1 MPRTYLDDGRIEFR
15 PRATQSAPPGVA
27 RNDRRIRDR
36 LREQLGRAGIDLG
49 DVAITV
55 ASGIVRLVGSVP
67 TARLKRAIEE
77 TAARCVGVR
86 NVDTRIRVRR
96 NGIDRSV

>member
-1 MPRTYLDDGRIEFR
+1 MPTTYLDDGRIEFR
-15 PRATQSAPPGVA
+15 PRAAQPAAAGVG

-36 LREQLGRAGIDLG
+36 VREKLGRAGIDLS

-55 ASGIVRLVGSVP
+55 ADGIVRLAGSVP

-86 NVDTRIRVRR
+86 NVDTSIRIRRSAT
-96 NGIDRSV
+96 DRSA